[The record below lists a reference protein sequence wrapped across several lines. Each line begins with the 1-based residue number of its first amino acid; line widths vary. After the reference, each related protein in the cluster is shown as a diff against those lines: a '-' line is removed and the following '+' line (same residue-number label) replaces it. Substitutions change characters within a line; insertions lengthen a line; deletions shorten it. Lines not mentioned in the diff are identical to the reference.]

1 MSSIK
6 TTQIDG
12 DVSVGRNVAIGGK
25 ADIAGS
31 VSIGHNLKV
40 DGWLEAPNIK
50 GANKGIFLTVQELR
64 EAYPVPHDGWMAG
77 VGASTP
83 FTAYVGKGG
92 DWVPT
97 GGTIEVTVDM
107 TEEIEQAR
115 DDALSRI
122 GTAGSEAESNVNLAK
137 EDALDAIA
145 EAIEGLEVHYDIET
159 DKGAAKDVQLKDGQ
173 GNKLMPRTDAE
184 CVEGLD
190 INAIDDYDENE
201 FAIQDGKGHAIVL
214 FSGGHIK
221 TKNFN
226 SKDLEDAFKTIE
238 EDFAIQD
245 ETNKAIMMVINGY
258 PVTKNFNGKEIASA
272 AVDSTKTGL
281 YAANDFRGYTI
292 ITVGVGRDYAT
303 IQEAINSVT
312 NASVNNQYIVLVY
325 DDFYIDDITELWKMS
340 DRTQKISSIAD
351 IDGGQTCAYIWTK
364 DYVHVMGVGQ
374 RTIHVNLPT
383 DVINSSTRRQ
393 YVHNVYHRGSA
404 MLANLKIIS
413 QNCRYCI
420 HSEGGSASET
430 SEDFCA
436 VKKFVNLECVYI
448 GHEGGNYQMAWGV
461 GLANGLNIT
470 AIGCRF
476 IGKNGAQSGYSHT
489 HPGYKFPA
497 TVNIVNCIFDEEG
510 VDGNFDYGE
519 LFSGQNSRINIEG
532 SSIHHFNVSYNIS
545 LAVNENTD
553 FDVRHNMIQIHGN
566 NNNIRLGAEYI
577 PVLHI
582 DAKNNGDSITSV
594 SGTALNALFIDCL
607 ENTPGTPSKPGMWTG
622 CRCIWYSSTNAN
634 KSNFASLGYNLGD
647 CSSVNKTLFIT
658 VGNHTESVL
667 FDKNYGGLS
676 GTTPIANY
684 SNDEILSEIN
694 AQLTYCEIKAVR
706 NMGRL
711 CFDDELMLVYNPSTE
726 VIPMNKLVTIDTSSS
741 MRNAVRVTSADDVV
755 VGVTRYSIQPQAYGY
770 IIKRGKGLLWQ
781 TTGVSYGLSNNIK
794 GQLYKAGDNGAIVI
808 AQSKADAYLYGID
821 ASTLV
826 WI

>member
-1 MSSIK
+1 MAKYQNLINSISSVIR
-6 TTQIDG
+6 TNGNNEITGQILQ
-12 DVSVGRNVAIGGK
+12 DVLKSIVNV
-25 ADIAGS
+25 
-31 VSIGHNLKV
+31 V
-40 DGWLEAPNIK
+40 
-50 GANKGIFLTVQELR
+50 GANPTYGGVAHPADNPGTPEGGVVYIASDEGTYVNFGGLTLASNELAVLVWDGTSWSKESVTYIEDLGDIEEAKQE
-64 EAYPVPHDGWMAG
+64 
-77 VGASTP
+77 
-83 FTAYVGKGG
+83 
-92 DWVPT
+92 
-97 GGTIEVTVDM
+97 
-107 TEEIEQAR
+107 
-115 DDALSRI
+115 
-122 GTAGSEAESNVNLAK
+122 
-137 EDALDAIA
+137 ALDAIA
-145 EAIEGLEVHYDIET
+145 EAIQGLNIYYTIET
-159 DKGAAKDVQLKDGQ
+159 DKGAVKDVQLKDGL
-173 GNKLMPRTDAE
+173 GNKLMPKTDAE
-184 CVEGLD
+184 VVEGLD

-436 VKKFVNLECVYI
+436 VKKFINLECVYI

-553 FDVRHNMIQIHGN
+553 FDVRHNRIQIHGN

-607 ENTPGTPSKPGMWTG
+607 ENTPGIPSKPGMWTG

-658 VGNHTESVL
+658 VGNHTESVML
-667 FDKNYGGLS
+667 DKNYGGLS

-711 CFDDELMLVYNPSTE
+711 CFDDELMLVYNPSME
-726 VIPMNKLVTIDTSSS
+726 IIPMNKLVTMETSSS
-741 MRNAVRVTSADDVV
+741 TRNAIRLTSEDDVV
-755 VGVTRYSIQPQAYGY
+755 VGVTRYSIQPQSYGY

-781 TTGVSYGLSNNIK
+781 TTGISFGISDATGK
-794 GQLYKAGDNGAIVI
+794 LYKAGNNGAVVI

-821 ASTLV
+821 TSTLT

>member
-1 MSSIK
+1 MATVNVYGELNCAEVDGKLARADQIYDYAKGKYQSEINDSVSAATKSEIQEAIQQLE
-6 TTQIDG
+6 TTLDDLQEAEASA
-12 DVSVGRNVAIGGK
+12 VSDAQAAIG
-25 ADIAGS
+25 
-31 VSIGHNLKV
+31 
-40 DGWLEAPNIK
+40 
-50 GANKGIFLTVQELR
+50 
-64 EAYPVPHDGWMAG
+64 
-77 VGASTP
+77 
-83 FTAYVGKGG
+83 
-92 DWVPT
+92 
-97 GGTIEVTVDM
+97 
-107 TEEIEQAR
+107 
-115 DDALSRI
+115 
-122 GTAGSEAESNVNLAK
+122 ESK
-137 EDALDAIA
+137 EDALEEIA
-145 EAIEGLEVHYDIET
+145 QAIENLEVHYDIET
-159 DKGAAKDVQLKDGQ
+159 DKGTVKDVQLKDGN
-173 GNKLMPRTDAE
+173 GNKLMPKTEAE
-184 CVEGLD
+184 CVEGLV
-190 INAIDDYDENE
+190 IDDYDDENE
-201 FAIQDGKGHAIVL
+201 FAIQDGKGHAIAL

-221 TKNFN
+221 TKKFN
-226 SKDLEDAFKTIE
+226 SKDLEDAYKTIE

-245 ETNKAIMMVINGY
+245 EANKAIMMVINGY

-292 ITVGVGRDYAT
+292 ITVGAGRDYAT

-325 DDFYIDDITELWKMS
+325 DDFYVDDITELWKMS
-340 DRTQKISSIAD
+340 DRTKKISSIED

-364 DYVHVMGVGQ
+364 DYVHIMGVGQ

-436 VKKFVNLECVYI
+436 VKKFVNLDCVYI

-489 HPGYKFPA
+489 HSGYKFPA

-510 VDGNFDYGE
+510 IDGNFDYGE

-553 FDVRHNMIQIHGN
+553 FDVRHNRIQIHGN

-577 PVLHI
+577 NVLHI
-582 DAKNNGDSITSV
+582 DANNNGDSITSV

-607 ENTPGTPSKPGMWTG
+607 ENIPGTQSKPGMWTG
-622 CRCIWYSSTNAN
+622 CRCVWYSSTNAN

-658 VGNHTESVL
+658 VGNHTESIL
-667 FDKNYGGLS
+667 FNKNYGGLS
-676 GTTPIANY
+676 GTTPVANY

-711 CFDDELMLVYNPSTE
+711 CFDDELLLAYNPSTE
-726 VIPMNKLVTIDTSSS
+726 VIPMNKLVTMETSSS
-741 MRNAVRVTSADDVV
+741 IRNAVRLTSADDVV
-755 VGVTRYSIQPQAYGY
+755 VGVTRYPIQPQAYGY

-781 TTGVSYGLSNNIK
+781 TTGVSYGLSNIK